1 MAYKSGCGCRRGLR
15 GHAHGGGCYLWPMP
29 PVPSVTPDWAYER
42 QHWRRGYFRVAG
54 VDEAG
59 RGAWAGPVTVAAVI
73 LPGLATEYPFRDS
86 KQLTAAQREEYAAEV
101 RRVALAYAVE
111 HAWPDEIDRLNILGA
126 THAAALRALERLT
139 PPPQALVTDY
149 LKLRTALPLSA
160 PPKAD
165 ALSYSVAAASLLAK
179 TERDAVMRELDA
191 QYPGYGF
198 AAHKGYGAPAH
209 RAALEELGVSA
220 VHRRSFAPIRRLLE
234 DGEGG
239 LFPAWA

>member
-1 MAYKSGCGCRRGLR
+1 
-15 GHAHGGGCYLWPMP
+15 MP
-29 PVPSVTPDWAYER
+29 LPAVTPAVTPDWAFER
-42 QHWRRGYFRVAG
+42 EHWRRGYFRVAG

-86 KQLTAAQREEYAAEV
+86 KQLTAAARETFAAEV
-101 RRVALAYAVE
+101 RRVAVTWAVE
-111 HAWPDEIDRLNILGA
+111 HAWPEEIGRLNILGA
-126 THAAALRALERLT
+126 THAAALRALARLD

-149 LKLRTALPLSA
+149 LRLRTPLPLSA

-179 TERDAVMRELDA
+179 TERDRLMLELDE

-209 RAALEELGVSA
+209 RAALERLGVSE
-220 VHRRSFAPIRRLLE
+220 VHRRSYAPIARLL
-234 DGEGG
+234 DGG
-239 LFPAWA
+239 LFSRPPEEQP

>member
-1 MAYKSGCGCRRGLR
+1 
-15 GHAHGGGCYLWPMP
+15 MP
-29 PVPSVTPDWAYER
+29 SPAVTPDWAFER

-73 LPGLATEYPFRDS
+73 LPGLAQEYPFRDS
-86 KQLTAAQREEYAAEV
+86 KQLSAAQREEYVAEV

-111 HAWPDEIDRLNILGA
+111 HVWPDEIDRLNILGA
-126 THAAALRALERLT
+126 THAAAARALARLLL
-139 PPPQALVTDY
+139 PPQALITDY
-149 LKLRTALPLSA
+149 LKLRTDLPLLA

-179 TERDAVMRELDA
+179 TERDRVMTELDS

-209 RAALEELGVSA
+209 REALQRLGVSA
-220 VHRRSFAPIRRLLE
+220 MHRRSYAPIRALLDGSQPLFATQQGE
-234 DGEGG
+234 DI
-239 LFPAWA
+239 

>member
-1 MAYKSGCGCRRGLR
+1 
-15 GHAHGGGCYLWPMP
+15 MP
-29 PVPSVTPDWAYER
+29 LLPGPTAAVTPDWAYER
-42 QHWRRGYFRVAG
+42 EHWRRGYFRVAG

-86 KQLTAAQREEYAAEV
+86 KQLTPAQRETFAAEV
-101 RRVALAYAVE
+101 RRVAAAWAVE

-126 THAAALRALERLT
+126 THAAAHRALARLD
-139 PPPQALVTDY
+139 PAPQALLTDY
-149 LKLRTALPLSA
+149 LKLRTPLPLSA
-160 PPKAD
+160 PPRAD

-179 TERDAVMRELDA
+179 TERDRLMTELDG

-209 RAALEELGVSA
+209 RAALERLGVLE
-220 VHRRSFAPIRRLLE
+220 VHRRSFAPVARLLPGDAE
-234 DGEGG
+234 TTG
-239 LFPAWA
+239 PS

>member
-1 MAYKSGCGCRRGLR
+1 
-15 GHAHGGGCYLWPMP
+15 MP
-29 PVPSVTPDWAYER
+29 ASLPSVTPDWAYER
-42 QHWRRGYFRVAG
+42 EHWRRGHFRVAG

-86 KQLTAAQREEYAAEV
+86 KQLTAGVREEYAAEV

-111 HAWPDEIDRLNILGA
+111 HAWPDEIDELNILGA
-126 THAAALRALERLT
+126 THAAALRALARLD

-149 LKLRTALPLSA
+149 LKLRTGWPISA

-179 TERDAVMRELDA
+179 TGRDAVMRELDLRH
-191 QYPGYGF
+191 PGYGF

-209 RAALEELGVSA
+209 RAGLAELGVSA
-220 VHRRSFAPIRRLLE
+220 VHRRTFAPIRRLLE
-234 DGEGG
+234 GGEDGLWSADTER
-239 LFPAWA
+239 P